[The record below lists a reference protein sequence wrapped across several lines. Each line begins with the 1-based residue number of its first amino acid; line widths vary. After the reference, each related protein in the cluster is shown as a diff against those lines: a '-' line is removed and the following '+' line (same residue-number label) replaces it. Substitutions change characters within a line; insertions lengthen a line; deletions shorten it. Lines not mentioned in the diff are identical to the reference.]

1 MPVLALV
8 LRTLGHPT
16 ASYLVA
22 LAALIALPSVILVM
36 MYGQSRIFFVMARDG
51 LLSEKLADIHP
62 KWKTLARNIAR
73 DMNLRYIGIDIMSTE
88 TLDKPPGDY
97 VVIEINAAPGLD
109 NYSAM
114 GPRQKRIVE
123 GLYRKALEALIK

>member
-1 MPVLALV
+1 MGFSRRSVLPKGQAV
-8 LRTLGHPT
+8 TL
-16 ASYLVA
+16 
-22 LAALIALPSVILVM
+22 LPN
-36 MYGQSRIFFVMARDG
+36 AN
-51 LLSEKLADIHP
+51 LSTGGDAIDVTEVIHP